1 MINEFGLDY
10 VVHLVLLIFVGVLW
24 GGVIRI
30 VRGKVV
36 IGVLYIL
43 TGAFFGIGWLID
55 LINMLTKKN
64 FATAQFILL
73 ITKTVHVYTCTFF
86 IDMQNCNYFCYYNH
100 KLLL

>member
-10 VVHLVLLIFVGVLW
+10 VVHLVLLIFVGALW

-43 TGAFFGIGWLID
+43 TGAFLESVGL
-55 LINMLTKKN
+55 LTLS
-64 FATAQFILL
+64 I
-73 ITKTVHVYTCTFF
+73 C
-86 IDMQNCNYFCYYNH
+86 
-100 KLLL
+100 

>member
-1 MINEFGLDY
+1 MPSNHGQGGNTIMINEFGLDY
-10 VVHLVLLIFVGVLW
+10 VVHLVLLIFVGALW

-64 FATAQFILL
+64 FATA
-73 ITKTVHVYTCTFF
+73 
-86 IDMQNCNYFCYYNH
+86 
-100 KLLL
+100 